1 MKVKHE
7 NDFAHYELKEDLVY
21 ITYKKGTVIDLNAAK
36 EIVLDRIRFQEEKHY
51 PVLCD
56 IRAVHSMDYL
66 ARDYL
71 TREGLVYITTLAILI
86 KAGAIDLMTQLH
98 HTSHRPAIRTGVFR
112 KISEAKEFLNR
123 NIELLIP
130 ICWGVVSSYS

>member
-1 MKVKHE
+1 MMVKYE
-7 NDFAHYELKEDLVY
+7 NDFAHYELKENLVC

-36 EIVLDRIRFQEEKHY
+36 KIVLDRIRFQEEKDY

-86 KAGAIDLMTQLH
+86 KSGAIDLMTQLH
-98 HTSHRPAIRTGVFR
+98 HTTNRPIIRTGVFR
-112 KISEAKEFLNR
+112 KISDAKEFLNR

-130 ICWGVVSSYS
+130 ICWGLFSSFS